1 MGKQA
6 VDPRSLTVRDN
17 VPEGCAVSL
26 GGVPWPVAF
35 AALFRDELAAAG
47 MVCNNGGER
56 KGGSQELG

>member
-1 MGKQA
+1 VGKQA